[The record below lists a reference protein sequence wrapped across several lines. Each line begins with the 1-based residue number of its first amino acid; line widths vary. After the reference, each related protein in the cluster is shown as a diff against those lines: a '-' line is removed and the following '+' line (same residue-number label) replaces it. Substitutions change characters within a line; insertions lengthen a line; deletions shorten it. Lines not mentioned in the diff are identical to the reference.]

1 MLIVAK
7 RTPNGSEYRRWLAA
21 TAGFIETATR
31 VDDKRT
37 RLAPYQVRHL
47 SNRSKFRACEKAR
60 GVGFSFICAAE
71 ALARAQMSRGDYTAI
86 FVSINLD
93 EAVEKIRYA
102 NMLYDS
108 MPLGWRKKKV
118 IDNKTAIEFV
128 DSTGRHRSR
137 LISHPCKDPRGKHKA
152 DVYLDEFAHYGNK
165 QRAIYVASVPVVSRG
180 DCQLTIG
187 STPLAVGD
195 LFHEIMYQERKKY
208 PMFARQSIPWWHCP
222 DLCTDVARA
231 QVEAPAMETSSR
243 VDAFARPTLAD
254 IFHSLD
260 VGEFQQEY
268 ELVFL
273 DESQA
278 YYPYELILSCVSDG
292 LTPAA
297 SVDKLFRST
306 TGDLYAGFDVGRT
319 RNTSELVVLERKPKR
334 LIYRYG
340 RSFDRSRFKDQE
352 ASLRKM
358 LKRSRRLKRL
368 CIDRHGIGMNMA
380 ENLHSEFRSRVE
392 GVAMIG
398 PVKESLAVGLHI
410 VLENEEIAIPRDRDL
425 IAQIHSIKKSATN
438 AGYSRY
444 DTETNARAHAD
455 VLWALA
461 LAVHAAGITR
471 ERKRRR
477 PIVTV
482 TIV

>member
-1 MLIVAK
+1 
-7 RTPNGSEYRRWLAA
+7 
-21 TAGFIETATR
+21 
-31 VDDKRT
+31 
-37 RLAPYQVRHL
+37 
-47 SNRSKFRACEKAR
+47 
-60 GVGFSFICAAE
+60 
-71 ALARAQMSRGDYTAI
+71 
-86 FVSINLD
+86 
-93 EAVEKIRYA
+93 
-102 NMLYDS
+102 
-108 MPLGWRKKKV
+108 
-118 IDNKTAIEFV
+118 
-128 DSTGRHRSR
+128 
-137 LISHPCKDPRGKHKA
+137 
-152 DVYLDEFAHYGNK
+152 
-165 QRAIYVASVPVVSRG
+165 
-180 DCQLTIG
+180 
-187 STPLAVGD
+187 
-195 LFHEIMYQERKKY
+195 MYQERKKY
-208 PMFARQSIPWWHCP
+208 PMFARQSIPWWVCP

-380 ENLHSEFRSRVE
+380 ENLHLEFRSRVE

-461 LAVHAAGITR
+461 LAVHAAGINR

-477 PIVTV
+477 PIVTA